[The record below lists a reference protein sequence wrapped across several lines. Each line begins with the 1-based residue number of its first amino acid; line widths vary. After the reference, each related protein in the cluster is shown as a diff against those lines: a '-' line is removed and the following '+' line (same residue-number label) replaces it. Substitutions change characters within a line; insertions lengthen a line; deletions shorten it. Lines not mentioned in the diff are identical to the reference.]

1 MGHPLFDLASV
12 SANAGLRDTQEQAL
26 LESYRGMIDP
36 RELEEI
42 RTFKL
47 ASSLRE
53 ALWAV
58 IQSVISELSFD
69 YLGYASRNFEAYR
82 QWRDQLPA

>member
-1 MGHPLFDLASV
+1 
-12 SANAGLRDTQEQAL
+12 
-26 LESYRGMIDP
+26 MIDS

-82 QWRDQLPA
+82 QWQDQLPA